1 MCLELMHTV
10 GIAACVFFHTDLYST
25 NYTTQTIEETRLSS
39 QLSINPHC
47 MVIEHR
53 HVEGDDSSESFLG
66 AVSSWGILYTLHK
79 EKFTSAEPF
88 HCTKVH
94 DREKG
99 LFY

>member
-1 MCLELMHTV
+1 
-10 GIAACVFFHTDLYST
+10 
-25 NYTTQTIEETRLSS
+25 
-39 QLSINPHC
+39 